1 MCCCS
6 ADHVVSNWFI
16 VVKEYLKGGF
26 EKRMVRIMFV
36 KKKKIVKIIHL
47 EVYNLGDW
55 LIYTSWQHL
64 TLIHSVLPS
73 SLPACYDDLPSLSH
87 AAIFQLLYFLDI
99 LMAEVIVLCLLF
111 KC

>member
-47 EVYNLGDW
+47 EVYNLGD
-55 LIYTSWQHL
+55 
-64 TLIHSVLPS
+64 
-73 SLPACYDDLPSLSH
+73 
-87 AAIFQLLYFLDI
+87 
-99 LMAEVIVLCLLF
+99 
-111 KC
+111 